1 MMFEQKAS
9 GLVLLGFS
17 ALLLSA
23 APSLGQSRD
32 ETLKLISDT
41 MAKAN
46 EPFAQKPVIY
56 GEPYPTGYV
65 TSTLERA
72 LKTVSELKDQLADNP
87 YFRIT
92 AITVSLPWGV
102 SVELTPIEAEEEK
115 P

>member
-1 MMFEQKAS
+1 MIFERKVS
-9 GLVLLGFS
+9 GFAFLAFS
-17 ALLLSA
+17 ALLFST

-46 EPFAQKPVIY
+46 EPFTQKPVVY

-72 LKTVSELKDQLADNP
+72 LKTVSELKDQLAGNP

-92 AITVSLPWGV
+92 AITISLPWGV
-102 SVELTPIEAEEEK
+102 SVELTPIEAGQAK
-115 P
+115 L

>member
-1 MMFEQKAS
+1 MLEQKAS
-9 GLVLLGFS
+9 GLALLAFS

-23 APSLGQSRD
+23 APSLSQSRD

-46 EPFAQKPVIY
+46 EPFTQRPVVY
-56 GEPYPTGYV
+56 GEAYPTGYF
-65 TSTLERA
+65 TSTLESS
-72 LKTVSELKDQLADNP
+72 LKKVSELKDQLANNP

-92 AITVSLPWGV
+92 AITISLPWGV
-102 SVELTPIEAEEEK
+102 SIELTPIEAGAAK